1 MRKFASV
8 IVMPKNGIQER
19 EPDVRQG
26 PKADAYCWDG
36 QVSLGLWILSAYR
49 GNTGSDYTS
58 RDCLLGH

>member
-26 PKADAYCWDG
+26 PKADAYCWDRH
-36 QVSLGLWILSAYR
+36 VSL
-49 GNTGSDYTS
+49 DYTS